1 LTIDD
6 AGNAGSHRLAHIAR
20 HRKRQAAIE
29 RRLHD
34 RAGQHVMRC
43 LLERRAKLQHA
54 VGLFARRR
62 FDRKQARAADGQRAS
77 LVE

>member
-1 LTIDD
+1 MLWERCL
-6 AGNAGSHRLAHIAR
+6 AMGSFPLRSR
-20 HRKRQAAIE
+20 FFWTVRQAAIE

-62 FDRKQARAADGQRAS
+62 FDRKQARAANGQRAS